1 MLIKW
6 KFKKIG
12 KSKFSDR
19 VLREFLGCVARRG
32 ATSHQGAQ
40 GMGVGEQSLETRYF
54 SGGRLTFER
63 LGAIPS
69 DKVARRS
76 LVPRDAK

>member
-40 GMGVGEQSLETRYF
+40 GMGVG
-54 SGGRLTFER
+54 
-63 LGAIPS
+63 GA
-69 DKVARRS
+69 
-76 LVPRDAK
+76 VPRDKILFGRKTDIRAAGSDTE